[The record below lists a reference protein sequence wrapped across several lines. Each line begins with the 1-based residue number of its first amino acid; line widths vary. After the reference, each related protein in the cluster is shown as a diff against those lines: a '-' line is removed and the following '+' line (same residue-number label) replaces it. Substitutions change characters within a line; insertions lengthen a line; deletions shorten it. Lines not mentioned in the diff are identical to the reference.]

1 MLIWVLYV
9 ARYCDGK
16 VMATAINIVHF
27 YGDIEQATA
36 AANLF
41 GLEMAVDSCLTPL
54 LIESDAKKKCF
65 RFGK

>member
-1 MLIWVLYV
+1 
-9 ARYCDGK
+9 
-16 VMATAINIVHF
+16 MATAINIVHF